1 MIQRIFAE
9 SLLRGLSFSF
19 TGTGYLGVQEL
30 GAAADAREH
39 RHKEDDDPHAAEP
52 LRHAPPQE
60 NAARQTFYLSEH
72 SDPCGCE
79 ARECL
84 KKSVE
89 IAWENSRS

>member
-9 SLLRGLSFSF
+9 SLLRGLRFF
-19 TGTGYLGVQEL
+19 FHRTGDLGVQEL

-52 LRHAPPQE
+52 LCHAPPQE
-60 NAARQTFYLSEH
+60 NAARQTFHLSEH
-72 SDPCGCE
+72 SDPSCCE

-84 KKSVE
+84 
-89 IAWENSRS
+89 